1 MQNENLGCLNEEQK
15 TALQTLRRFS
25 NDTIQWFLVYA
36 RSVESP
42 WRNKQR
48 TQLHP
53 DLLSKEE
60 LDAICVLRHCPDVLM
75 SAGVNPRDGS
85 QNAGLSTSNSTD
97 KITCWCTYCSP
108 PRRFKTKD
116 GWARHE
122 RETHEEHVYPCML
135 NGDNEFTEQGPVCAI
150 CKTKYPDK
158 VHLNNHNIGSC
169 IGNTLSA
176 QGYKRRI
183 DLVNHL
189 KLQHEV
195 SNGQGLAEDWKRAPN
210 KQAWA
215 CGFCVNYFPHRM
227 DRINHIHA
235 EHYTQGADMHNWD
248 PVKVIRGLLLQPR
261 LWDRWSE
268 HLLVRC
274 SSASPELTW
283 HTSVV
288 ESLQKRLEM
297 GEESPDVLVA
307 AAYDQS
313 NLSPSVLGNGPMSFN
328 ADMDVDPTAFDAMPY
343 QFPQTSISLPDFS
356 YNYNGFDTSHEPG
369 SSDMDMANYSI
380 VDYSYLD
387 AESTKRSNQMPK
399 PPIYQTSRPSSQ
411 QRNDNV
417 PLDDV
422 KDDGEWL
429 ARAESFDEAYGDA
442 NAWMQNYVEE
452 ADGKSTTPYA

>member
-1 MQNENLGCLNEEQK
+1 MQNENLGCLNEEQE

-25 NDTIQWFLVYA
+25 NDAIQWFLVYA

-42 WRNKQR
+42 PRDKQRDKQR
-48 TQLHP
+48 TQLHANF
-53 DLLSKEE
+53 LSNEE

-85 QNAGLSTSNSTD
+85 QNAGLSTPNGTD

-108 PRRFKTKD
+108 PRRFKRKD

-122 RETHEEHVYPCML
+122 REKHEEHEYPCMP
-135 NGDNEFTEQGPVCAI
+135 NGAIEFTEQGPVCAI
-150 CKTKYPDK
+150 CKTKDPDK
-158 VHLNNHNIGSC
+158 VHLDKHNIGSC
-169 IGNTLSA
+169 IGTHLST
-176 QGYKRRI
+176 QVYKRRI

-189 KLQHEV
+189 KLRHEI

-227 DRINHIHA
+227 DRVNHIYA
-235 EHYTQGADMHNWD
+235 EHYAQGADMRNWD
-248 PVKVIRGLLLQPR
+248 PVKVIQGLLRQPR
-261 LWDRWSE
+261 LWDKWSE
-268 HLLVRC
+268 HLLARY
-274 SSASPELTW
+274 SSAPPELTW
-283 HTSVV
+283 HASVV
-288 ESLQKRLEM
+288 GSLQKRLEM

-313 NLSPSVLGNGPMSFN
+313 SLGPSVLGSGPMSFN
-328 ADMDVDPTAFDAMPY
+328 ADTDVDLIAVDAMPY
-343 QFPQTSISLPDFS
+343 QFPQTSISPPDFS
-356 YNYNGFDTSHEPG
+356 YNYNGSDTSHEPG
-369 SSDMDMANYSI
+369 SSDMDMADSSI
-380 VDYSYLD
+380 VDDSYLD
-387 AESTKRSNQMPK
+387 AESTKHSIQMPK

-422 KDDGEWL
+422 KDDDEWL
-429 ARAESFDEAYGDA
+429 AGAGYFDEAYGDA
-442 NAWMQNYVEE
+442 NA
-452 ADGKSTTPYA
+452 